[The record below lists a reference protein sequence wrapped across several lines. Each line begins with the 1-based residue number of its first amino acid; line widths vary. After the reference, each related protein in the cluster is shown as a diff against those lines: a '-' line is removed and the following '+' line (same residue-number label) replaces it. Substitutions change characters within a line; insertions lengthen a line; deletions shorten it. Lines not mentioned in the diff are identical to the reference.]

1 MTTNAKP
8 LIDAKRAENS
18 QTTQY
23 TATNVVSIVDTFTVR
38 NTTAGAVTFAVN
50 VVPSGGT
57 AGADNIFLSKSIAA
71 GQTYTCPEIVG
82 QILKAGDFLSTLAG
96 AATSLTIRA
105 SGREIS

>member
-8 LIDAKRAENS
+8 LIDAKRAEDS

-23 TATNVVSIVDTFTVR
+23 TATNVVAIVDTFTVR

-57 AGADNIFLSKSIAA
+57 VGAANIFLTSRLRPGRHTHALKS
-71 GQTYTCPEIVG
+71 
-82 QILKAGDFLSTLAG
+82 
-96 AATSLTIRA
+96 
-105 SGREIS
+105 SGRFSRPVTSCQRLPVLLHP